1 MAYITKNCL
10 AEIIEHAKAVPSH
23 EACGLL
29 SGKDG
34 RIERVYKM
42 KNDSVSP
49 EHCYFMEPKEQLKIM
64 KEIRRQGQEM
74 LGIYHSHPNSAAYPS
89 DKDVELAFYPEAVYV
104 IVSLANNNQPEI
116 KAYKIESGRIAQEE
130 LINA

>member
-1 MAYITKNCL
+1 MAYIAKNCI
-10 AEIIEHAKAVPSH
+10 AEIIEHAKAIPSH

-34 RIERVYKM
+34 RIERAYKM

-49 EHCYFMEPKEQLKIM
+49 EHCYFMDPKEQLKTM
-64 KEIRRQGQEM
+64 KEIRRQGHEM
-74 LGIYHSHPNSAAYPS
+74 LGIYHSHPASPAYPS
-89 DKDVELAFYPEAVYV
+89 AKDVELAFYPEAVYV
-104 IVSLANNNQPEI
+104 IVSLASIDQPEV
-116 KAYKIESGRIAQEE
+116 KAYKIESGKIAQEE